1 MSSLKEADQLK
12 HSGKVISQMQKKDH
26 NQLWLGLSSNKFDQ
40 FWAINRKLMEGD
52 SETFKHIPARFYL
65 TTSDGTDSAN
75 IVQKLI
81 SPGLCLEEM
90 LVHLGW
96 EGARLVAQ
104 TDIMRNYKNISRC
117 IIQGTEPDM
126 KTPLLWLSRHLAYPD
141 NFLHIIIDRS

>member
-26 NQLWLGLSSNKFDQ
+26 NQLWLGLSADKFDQ

-52 SETFKHIPARFYL
+52 SETFRHIPARFYL
-65 TTSDGTDSAN
+65 GTSDN
-75 IVQKLI
+75 MVQKLI
-81 SPGLCLEEM
+81 SPALCLEEM

-96 EGARLVAQ
+96 EGARSVAQ
-104 TDIMRNYKNISRC
+104 TLSSISKLSNTSRC
-117 IIQGTEPDM
+117 IIQGTEPDI

>member
-1 MSSLKEADQLK
+1 MESVFMSSLKEADQLK

-52 SETFKHIPARFYL
+52 SETFRHLPVRFYL
-65 TTSDGTDSAN
+65 STADRPDSAN

-81 SPGLCLEEM
+81 SPALCLEEM

-104 TDIMRNYKNISRC
+104 LRPTGIVKIKFPSSGVSSRA
-117 IIQGTEPDM
+117 
-126 KTPLLWLSRHLAYPD
+126 LSRT
-141 NFLHIIIDRS
+141 

>member
-26 NQLWLGLSSNKFDQ
+26 NQLWLGLSADKFDQ

-52 SETFKHIPARFYL
+52 SETFRHIPVRFYL
-65 TTSDGTDSAN
+65 STADRLDSAN

-81 SPGLCLEEM
+81 SPALCLEEM

-96 EGARLVAQ
+96 EGARSVATNQ
-104 TDIMRNYKNISRC
+104 LLTFLNDETFPGASSR
-117 IIQGTEPDM
+117 E
-126 KTPLLWLSRHLAYPD
+126 
-141 NFLHIIIDRS
+141 RSPT